1 MINWKKGGDM
11 KFKLSF
17 GDSGLDRQ
25 VCDAKRTNKS
35 LLARSSQLESKLNY
49 LKEQI
54 EQKKALT
61 LELTALNVNNEKI
74 AGQIQSMEQ
83 SIGDFI
89 KEIM

>member
-1 MINWKKGGDM
+1 M

-25 VCDAKRTNKS
+25 VCDARRTNKS

-54 EQKKALT
+54 EQKKGLT

-74 AGQIQSMEQ
+74 AEHIQSMEQ
-83 SIGDFI
+83 SVGDLI
-89 KEIM
+89 KEVM